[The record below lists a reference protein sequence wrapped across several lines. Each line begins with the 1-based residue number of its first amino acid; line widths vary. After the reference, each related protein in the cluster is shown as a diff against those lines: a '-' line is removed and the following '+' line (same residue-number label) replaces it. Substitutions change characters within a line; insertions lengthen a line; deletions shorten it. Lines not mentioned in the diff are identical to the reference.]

1 MATTAACSPA
11 GRTSLRAGILASLI
25 VLMANL
31 FITLVIMDTPAP
43 GPASEESD
51 TARHRA
57 LSAVSRVRMLYLVRQ
72 SPAGMTAADLAAATG
87 LHPGTVRAH
96 LHQLTVSG
104 LVTRQR
110 EPGGTPG
117 RPAWRYRAAARPAAG
132 NDRPYRDLAAALI
145 SQLAQD
151 EPDPHGSGVRA
162 GRVWGRALASTLGR
176 VAPLDGLMRIL
187 TRLGFDPKLVSRTGA
202 DPAVVL
208 LRSCPYLELAE
219 TSPDVVC
226 GVHLGL
232 ISGALGALGGR
243 AAATELK
250 PFGAP
255 DGCLIHVRGQGG
267 RAARRKSP

>member
-1 MATTAACSPA
+1 
-11 GRTSLRAGILASLI
+11 
-25 VLMANL
+25 
-31 FITLVIMDTPAP
+31 MDTPAR

-57 LSAVSRVRMLYLVRQ
+57 LSAASRVRMLALVRR
-72 SPAGMTAADLAAATG
+72 SPGGMTAADLAAGTG

-96 LHQLTVSG
+96 LHQLTSSG

-110 EPGGTPG
+110 DPDGTPG
-117 RPAWRYRAAARPAAG
+117 RPAWRYHAAGKPGAG

-162 GRVWGRALASTLGR
+162 GRGWGRALAGALGR
-176 VAPLDGLMRIL
+176 VAPLDGLLHIL
-187 TRLGFDPKLVSRTGA
+187 RRLGFDPKLVSAAGA
-202 DPAVVL
+202 GPAVVL

-255 DGCLIHVRGQGG
+255 DGCVIHVHAQGG
-267 RAARRKSP
+267 APAARRRSP

>member
-1 MATTAACSPA
+1 
-11 GRTSLRAGILASLI
+11 
-25 VLMANL
+25 
-31 FITLVIMDTPAP
+31 MDTPAR

-51 TARHRA
+51 IARHRA
-57 LSAVSRVRMLYLVRQ
+57 LSAASRVRMLHLMRR
-72 SPAGMTAADLAAATG
+72 SPGGMTAADLAVATG

-110 EPGGTPG
+110 DPDGTPG
-117 RPAWRYRAAARPAAG
+117 RPAWRYRAAGQPGAG
-132 NDRPYRDLAAALI
+132 NDRPYRDLAAVLI

-151 EPDPHGSGVRA
+151 EPDPHGSAVRA
-162 GRVWGRALASTLGR
+162 GRVWGRALAGALGR

-187 TRLGFDPKLVSRTGA
+187 MRLGFDPKLASGPGA
-202 DPAVVL
+202 DPVVVH

-255 DGCLIHVRGQGG
+255 DGCVIHVRAHG
-267 RAARRKSP
+267 RPAARRGSR

>member
-1 MATTAACSPA
+1 
-11 GRTSLRAGILASLI
+11 
-25 VLMANL
+25 
-31 FITLVIMDTPAP
+31 MDTPAL
-43 GPASEESD
+43 GPAGEETD

-57 LSAVSRVRMLYLVRQ
+57 LSAASRVRMLSLVRQ
-72 SPAGMTAADLAAATG
+72 SPAGMTAAELAVATG

-96 LHQLTVSG
+96 LHQLTTSG

-110 EPGGTPG
+110 DPDGTPG
-117 RPAWRYRAAARPAAG
+117 RPAWRYQATGQPGAG

-145 SQLAQD
+145 GQLALD
-151 EPDPHGSGVRA
+151 EPDPHTA
-162 GRVWGRALASTLGR
+162 GRVWGRALAGAQGPA
-176 VAPLDGLMRIL
+176 APLDGLMRIL
-187 TRLGFDPKLVSRTGA
+187 TRLGFDPKLASGPGA
-202 DPAVVL
+202 DPATVL

-255 DGCLIHVRGQGG
+255 DGCVIHVRAPGG
-267 RAARRKSP
+267 PAARRRSR